1 MEFTISLSTIIA
13 ICTTITAVVGAWR
26 IVSKPQ
32 KDRKEQDEK
41 VMKMLDNDKV
51 HLDKLDKAMEDIKEH
66 LTFQSDMTYAMLSH
80 MATNNATGEMR
91 RALDEYNSHFRRN
104 L

>member
-66 LTFQSDMTYAMLSH
+66 LTFQSDMTYPLPCPCQSDSCH
-80 MATNNATGEMR
+80 PW
-91 RALDEYNSHFRRN
+91 
-104 L
+104 

>member
-13 ICTTITAVVGAWR
+13 ICTTITVVASAYK
-26 IVSKPQ
+26 IVTKPK
-32 KDRKEQDEK
+32 KDEDEAKAK

-51 HLDKLDKAMEDIKEH
+51 HLDKLDKAIDDIKEM
-66 LTFQSDMTYAMLSH
+66 LAFQSDMTYQMLDH
-80 MATNNATGEMR
+80 MASNNNSGGMKR
-91 RALDEYNSHFRRN
+91 VMDEYNQHFRKN

>member
-1 MEFTISLSTIIA
+1 MEVTISLSTIIA

-32 KDRKEQDEK
+32 KDRKELDEK
-41 VMKMLDNDKV
+41 IAKMLDNDKQ
-51 HLDKLDKAMEDIKEH
+51 HLDKLDKTVEDIKEH

-80 MATNNATGEMR
+80 MATNNNTGGMQK
-91 RALDEYNSHFRRN
+91 ALDEYNQHFRRN

>member
-41 VMKMLDNDKV
+41 VMKMLDNDKQ
-51 HLDKLDKAMEDIKEH
+51 HLEKLDKAIEDIKE
-66 LTFQSDMTYAMLSH
+66 LLAFQSDMTYQMLDH
-80 MATNNATGEMR
+80 MASNNNSGGMKR
-91 RALDEYNSHFRRN
+91 VMDEYNQHFRKN

>member
-1 MEFTISLSTIIA
+1 MEVTISLSTIIA
-13 ICTTITAVVGAWR
+13 ICTTITAVASAYK
-26 IVSKPQ
+26 IVSKPKKDEDEQ
-32 KDRKEQDEK
+32 KAK

-51 HLDKLDKAMEDIKEH
+51 HLEKLDKAIEDIKE
-66 LTFQSDMTYAMLSH
+66 LLAFQSDMTYAMLSH

-91 RALDEYNSHFRRN
+91 RALDEYNKHFRKN

>member
-13 ICTTITAVVGAWR
+13 ICTTITVVAGAWK
-26 IVSKPQ
+26 IVSAPKKEEDEQ
-32 KDRKEQDEK
+32 KKK
-41 VMKMLDNDKV
+41 VMKLLDNDKQ
-51 HLDKLDKAMEDIKEH
+51 HLEKLDKAMEDIKEH

-91 RALDEYNSHFRRN
+91 RALDEYNKHFRKN

>member
-13 ICTTITAVVGAWR
+13 ICTTITVVASAYK
-26 IVSKPQ
+26 IVTKPK
-32 KDRKEQDEK
+32 KDEDEAKAK
-41 VMKMLDNDKV
+41 VMKMLDNDKQ

-66 LTFQSDMTYAMLSH
+66 LTFQSDMTYAILKH
-80 MATNNATGEMR
+80 MATNNATGEMQK
-91 RALDEYNSHFRRN
+91 ALDEYNEHFRRN